1 MDTLNNKDNKD
12 KKNVKDVKKKPKPK
26 RERVSFG
33 EYLSGVKTEI
43 KKVVWPTRKEL
54 GSFTAVVI
62 IACTFFSL
70 LFAAADYTVLAAL
83 RVVLG
88 INL

>member
-1 MDTLNNKDNKD
+1 MDKIERNDSKD
-12 KKNVKDVKKKPKPK
+12 KDVKKRPVPK

-33 EYLSGVKTEI
+33 EYFRGVKTEI

-54 GSFTAVVI
+54 GAFTAVVV

-70 LFAAADYTVLAAL
+70 MFAAVDGVIVTGL

-88 INL
+88 FEF

>member
-1 MDTLNNKDNKD
+1 MENLDNKNKDVKD
-12 KKNVKDVKKKPKPK
+12 TKDVKKKPVQK
-26 RERVSFG
+26 REKVSIG
-33 EYLSGVKTEI
+33 EYFSGVKTEF

-70 LFAAADYTVLAAL
+70 MFAAVDWSVVTAL
-83 RVVLG
+83 QGILG
-88 INL
+88 I

>member
-1 MDTLNNKDNKD
+1 MDKKDTKDN
-12 KKNVKDVKKKPKPK
+12 KDVKKKPAPK

-33 EYLSGVKTEI
+33 EYLSGVKTEV
-43 KKVVWPTRKEL
+43 KKVVWPTKKEL
-54 GSFTAVVI
+54 GSFTVVVV

-70 LFAAADYTVLAAL
+70 MFAAVDYSVVTAL

-88 INL
+88 ISM

>member
-1 MDTLNNKDNKD
+1 MDKLETKDT
-12 KKNVKDVKKKPKPK
+12 KDVKKKPKPK

-33 EYLSGVKTEI
+33 EYLGGVKTEI

-70 LFAAADYTVLAAL
+70 LFAAADYSVLAAL
-83 RVVLG
+83 RIVLG
-88 INL
+88 ISF